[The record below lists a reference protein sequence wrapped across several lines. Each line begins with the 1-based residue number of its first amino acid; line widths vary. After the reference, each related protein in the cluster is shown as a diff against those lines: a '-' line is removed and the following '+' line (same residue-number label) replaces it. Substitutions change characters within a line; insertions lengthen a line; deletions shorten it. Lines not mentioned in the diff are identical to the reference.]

1 MASAKARHGNVLVLD
16 KLMMRCE
23 GDELFLYQGGKRI
36 AKRGHPGTRQ
46 AGQLLPLE
54 PGIEVREVRIGSDRV
69 VDVFYNISLRADGC
83 NDHWSGPR
91 IGETA

>member
-1 MASAKARHGNVLVLD
+1 VDIQEHD
-16 KLMMRCE
+16 KL
-23 GDELFLYQGGKRI
+23 G
-36 AKRGHPGTRQ
+36 
-46 AGQLLPLE
+46 PLE